1 MRFLLTTIILTM
13 LAQPVWAVDMGRMFK
28 YCQTLSAAG
37 FDAGKIEDDVD
48 QATAFACVGYIAGV
62 IDVGRSICGISDD
75 ETTRRIWGIG
85 ADREQ
90 IDAVIQTFVNYA
102 RENPQLWS
110 KDPFDDD
117 WAGHSFPCKE

>member
-48 QATAFACVGYIAGV
+48 QATAFAQSIAHALAP
-62 IDVGRSICGISDD
+62 S
-75 ETTRRIWGIG
+75 
-85 ADREQ
+85 
-90 IDAVIQTFVNYA
+90 AVLRLV
-102 RENPQLWS
+102 
-110 KDPFDDD
+110 
-117 WAGHSFPCKE
+117 